1 MPGSPVAAKRRLLVP
16 LSETDG
22 DIKMAALV
30 VLGYGSAEAESILAS
45 HQGNLRRVFA
55 DLFGVAAS
63 KSNPGVQ
70 RRWSFELWHNPR
82 SSAMAREICE
92 SADVVSRIVRNR
104 HAIADVAKRLDIAA
118 APLGCPMRSWK
129 LRPRRGFLR
138 YLIETRLHLPVSAS
152 APSVITAFRK
162 PLTLRNALFIVIS
175 QSGRSPDL
183 VAATQSARASGAR
196 TVAIVNAVPSPVSD
210 AAEFVVPIEAGP
222 EHSVAATKTVVGS
235 MAAGAEL
242 IAELAEDT
250 ALRSALDRLPE
261 RIHRALTLDW
271 SKVSDDLASA
281 SAVFVASRGLG
292 LSSAREIA
300 LKLAE
305 ILRLPALGFSAAEL
319 QHGPRAALSSKTPV
333 IMMRLMDETAAT
345 IDSLASELRERRIA
359 LHLCGGP
366 RSTLP
371 WLGDDDPAIDAIT
384 MLVPAYRMIERTA
397 REWGFDPDRPPQL
410 TKVTETF

>member
-1 MPGSPVAAKRRLLVP
+1 MVQ
-16 LSETDG
+16 
-22 DIKMAALV
+22 
-30 VLGYGSAEAESILAS
+30 SAC
-45 HQGNLRRVFA
+45 
-55 DLFGVAAS
+55 
-63 KSNPGVQ
+63 
-70 RRWSFELWHNPR
+70 
-82 SSAMAREICE
+82 SAMEREIHE

-104 HAIADVAKRLDIAA
+104 RAIAEVARHLDIGV
-118 APLGCPMRSWK
+118 APLVVLCG
-129 LRPRRGFLR
+129 RGSSGHAGVFLR

-152 APSVITAFRK
+152 APSVITAFRR

-196 TVAIVNAVPSPVSD
+196 TVAIVNAVPSPVAD

-235 MAAGAEL
+235 MAAGAQL
-242 IAELAEDT
+242 IAELADDM

-261 RIHRALTLDW
+261 RLHRALTLDW
-271 SKVSDDLASA
+271 SEISDDLASA
-281 SAVFVASRGLG
+281 SAVFVTSRGLG

-300 LKLAE
+300 LKLGE
-305 ILRLPALGFSAAEL
+305 ILRLPALSFSAAEL

-333 IMMRLMDETAAT
+333 IILRLMDETAAT
-345 IDSLASELRERRIA
+345 VDAVTSELRERNIA

-366 RSTLP
+366 HSTLP
-371 WLGDDDPAIDAIT
+371 WLGDDDPATDGIT

-410 TKVTETF
+410 SKVTETF